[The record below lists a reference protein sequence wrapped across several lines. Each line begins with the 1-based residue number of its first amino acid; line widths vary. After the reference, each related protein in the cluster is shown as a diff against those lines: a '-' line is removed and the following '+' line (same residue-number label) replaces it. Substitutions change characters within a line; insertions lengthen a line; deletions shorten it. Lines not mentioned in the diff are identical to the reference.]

1 MLYFYK
7 ISPKAITYFSFSI
20 CVCIFSLF
28 LQCNNKNFAFFFHF
42 CIFLVAKHLIQKSL
56 KIIYNEMQKAHT
68 KLIGNKVFI
77 FVFSLLFCNSV
88 LFLTKAANYAN
99 RKIIT

>member
-1 MLYFYK
+1 
-7 ISPKAITYFSFSI
+7 
-20 CVCIFSLF
+20 
-28 LQCNNKNFAFFFHF
+28 
-42 CIFLVAKHLIQKSL
+42 
-56 KIIYNEMQKAHT
+56 MQKAHT